1 MSKNVLIV
9 AHTSAWL
16 DDFMK
21 QIDAEN
27 VELSGGTSLDDV
39 RRILDQRSID
49 IVIMGPPQEG
59 DGRLQMI
66 EHIYKVSKSTSVHLK
81 AINADPLTFVN
92 SILAALAI

>member
-27 VELSGGTSLDDV
+27 VELYG
-39 RRILDQRSID
+39 
-49 IVIMGPPQEG
+49 
-59 DGRLQMI
+59 
-66 EHIYKVSKSTSVHLK
+66 
-81 AINADPLTFVN
+81 
-92 SILAALAI
+92 